1 MKHNKLTHCHHSM
14 LAFYFT
20 WEFISL
26 FYQNLP
32 QIVAAAVGVAVPSAV
47 GVAVPSAAVGVP
59 LAAVGREFRVAEGA
73 SPSVVLF

>member
-1 MKHNKLTHCHHSM
+1 M
-14 LAFYFT
+14 
-20 WEFISL
+20 

-32 QIVAAAVGVAVPSAV
+32 QIVAVA
-47 GVAVPSAAVGVP
+47 VAVPSAAGAGALGVP

>member
-1 MKHNKLTHCHHSM
+1 M

-26 FYQNLP
+26 FYQNPP
-32 QIVAAAVGVAVPSAV
+32 QIVAAAVGVPSA
-47 GVAVPSAAVGVP
+47 GALGVP